1 MKSMVSKSKTK
12 IKTRTKTEATKKNEP
27 ERRLVAN

>member
-1 MKSMVSKSKTK
+1 MMKSMVSKSKTK
-12 IKTRTKTEATKKNEP
+12 IKTKTKTPKKNLP

>member
-12 IKTRTKTEATKKNEP
+12 IKTKTKTPKKNLP